1 MATSL
6 SLYLVMFPRLFA
18 KRRYFKSFT
27 KSEIISSSDLFRR
40 AHMSYR
46 LMALC
51 TSVWSILVAFYFL
64 AWFVTQSVEDSSI
77 WASKSSM
84 FFLDTFFE
92 ALSKVLYLGVVLD
105 THNLVFDEGQR
116 SARRLEELRQMMS
129 VLWDCS
135 SDLVAISVKGWNKN
149 ITTMLNPAF
158 IKLEGVRNSRIRAV
172 ILEQGEEEFVSPVA
186 KAHSGLESI
195 EGRQRRQ
202 YWFQYE
208 DGEKIYISETDVHE
222 GLELSLNSVAE
233 LMLKSWTNHSD
244 QLISHS
250 LISRGNLVITCEAK
264 VSKLESNALVV
275 VVRDTSERKLLFEA
289 EKKAIFEVTGKK
301 GMLQD
306 TTSPLVRKSN
316 FFDALMMLLQQGPKM
331 QKQIGLLGTKSKMA
345 C

>member
-6 SLYLVMFPRLFA
+6 SLYLVMFPRLNA
-18 KRRYFKSFT
+18 KRRYFKSFS
-27 KSEIISSSDLFRR
+27 KNEITSNSDLYRR

-51 TSVWSILVAFYFL
+51 TSVWSVLVAFYFF
-64 AWFVTQSVEDSSI
+64 AWFVTQTVEERSM

-92 ALSKVLYLGVVLD
+92 AISKVLYLGVVLD
-105 THNLVFDEGQR
+105 THNCVFDEGQR
-116 SARRLEELRQMMS
+116 SARRLEELRKMMS

-135 SDLVAISVKGWNKN
+135 SDLVAISVKGWNGN

-158 IKLEGVRNSRIRAV
+158 LKLEGVRNSRIRAV
-172 ILEQGEEEFVSPVA
+172 ILEQGEQEFVNPAA
-186 KAHSGLESI
+186 KAHSGPVSV

-202 YWFQYE
+202 YWFQFE
-208 DGEKIYISETDVHE
+208 DGEKIYISEIDVHE

-233 LMLKSWTNHSD
+233 LMVKSWTNHSD
-244 QLISHS
+244 QLISHN
-250 LISRGNLVITCEAK
+250 LISRGNLVIPCEAK

-289 EKKAIFEVTGKK
+289 EKKAIFEVTGKERMSK
-301 GMLQD
+301 SR
-306 TTSPLVRKSN
+306 TSLCFRKSDCFN
-316 FFDALMMLLQQGPKM
+316 SLMILLQQGLKM
-331 QKQIGLLGTKSKMA
+331 QKQIG
-345 C
+345 